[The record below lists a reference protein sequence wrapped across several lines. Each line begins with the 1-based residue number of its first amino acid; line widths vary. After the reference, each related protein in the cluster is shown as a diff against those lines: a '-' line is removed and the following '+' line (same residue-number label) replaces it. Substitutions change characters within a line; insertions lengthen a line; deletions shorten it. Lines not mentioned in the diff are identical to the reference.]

1 MANTYRVYNKCNYN
15 IGVKL
20 ATNNIEKNIEAGSFQ
35 VLTDDD
41 ILYIENACKVN
52 KFFSKRMLVPY
63 DNEGHEVPLESLLIT
78 KSPKVVEHLDENAI
92 RAGLKQSKTRM
103 EKWLDTIDDP
113 AELHSI
119 YLVAKDMNDLTKD
132 KLQVLQAK
140 IPNKDWSAE
149 S

>member
-1 MANTYRVYNKCNYN
+1 MANTYRVYNKCNYD

-20 ATNNIEKNIEAGSFQ
+20 ATNNLEKNIASGSFQ

-63 DNEGHEVPLESLLIT
+63 DNAGNEVSLETLLIM
-78 KSPKVVEHLDENAI
+78 KNPKVVEHLDDDAI
-92 RAGLKQSKTRM
+92 RAGLKQSRNKM
-103 EKWLDTIDDP
+103 EKWLDTITDP